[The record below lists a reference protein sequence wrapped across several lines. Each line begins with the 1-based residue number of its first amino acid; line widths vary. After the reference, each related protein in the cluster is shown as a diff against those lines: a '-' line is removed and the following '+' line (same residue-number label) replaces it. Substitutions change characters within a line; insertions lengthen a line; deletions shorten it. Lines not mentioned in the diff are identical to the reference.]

1 PRKQFT
7 RENPHLEPSTC
18 CDRSSRL
25 WLREHRLDLE
35 DMMFLSVA
43 YWAAFATH
51 DGALF
56 YLIGMGLLGAALVG
70 AIIGKES
77 LDYPTGCL

>member
-1 PRKQFT
+1 MGILASELF
-7 RENPHLEPSTC
+7 
-18 CDRSSRL
+18 SRQAQEV
-25 WLREHRLDLE
+25 RR
-35 DMMFLSVA
+35 
-43 YWAAFATH
+43 ATH
-51 DGALF
+51 DGAPF